1 MAVNDVLNEIL
12 TKKLVVIARAIPH
25 DKIEDCV
32 KAVTDGGVT
41 LIEST
46 FCQSEKDCVEKNMLC
61 IKKMVKAANG
71 RAIIGAGTVLNTEQ
85 VRAAYEAG
93 AKYIISPNTNEA
105 VIKETLRLGMISIPG
120 AMTPTEIEQ
129 AYSYGAHIVKL
140 FPADDMGVHYIKN
153 LKAPLSHI
161 PLMATGGVNPET
173 IPEYYRAGAE
183 AFGTGITILKPDYVA
198 DGNFEGITELARAH
212 VDVIKKLIGDE
223 NK

>member
-1 MAVNDVLNEIL
+1 MNVLNEIL
-12 TKKLVVIARAIPH
+12 TKKLVVIARAIPQ
-25 DKIEDCV
+25 DKIKDCV
-32 KAVTDGGVT
+32 NAVIDGGVS

-46 FCQSEKDCVEKNMLC
+46 FCQSDKDCIEKSKLC
-61 IKKMVKAANG
+61 IETMVKTANG

-105 VIKETLRLGMISIPG
+105 VIKETLKLGMISIPG

-161 PLMATGGVNPET
+161 PLMATGGVNPDT
-173 IPEYYRAGAE
+173 IPEYYKAGAE
-183 AFGTGITILKPDYVA
+183 AFGTGITILKPDCVA
-198 DGNFEGITELARAH
+198 SGNFAEITRLAKAH
-212 VDVIKKLIGDE
+212 ADVIKKLIGDE

>member
-1 MAVNDVLNEIL
+1 MNVLDVIL
-12 TKKLVVIARAIPH
+12 SKKLVVIARAIPQ

-32 KAVTDGGVT
+32 NAVINGGVR

-46 FCQSEKDCVEKNMLC
+46 FCQSDENCIEKNRLC
-61 IKKMVKAANG
+61 IETMVKAANG

-85 VRAAYEAG
+85 VRAAYDAG

-105 VIKETLRLGMISIPG
+105 VIKETLKLGMISIPG
-120 AMTPTEIEQ
+120 AMTPTEIER
-129 AYSYGAHIVKL
+129 AYSCGAHIVKL

-161 PLMATGGVNPET
+161 PLMATGGVNPDT
-173 IPEYYRAGAE
+173 IPEYYKAGAE
-183 AFGTGITILKPDYVA
+183 AFGTGVTILKPDYVA
-198 DGNFEGITELARAH
+198 NGNFDGITKLAKAHIDVITEL
-212 VDVIKKLIGDE
+212 IGGE

>member
-1 MAVNDVLNEIL
+1 MNVLNEIL
-12 TKKLVVIARAIPH
+12 TKKLVVIARAIPQ
-25 DKIEDCV
+25 DKIKDCV
-32 KAVTDGGVT
+32 NAVIDGGVS

-46 FCQSEKDCVEKNMLC
+46 FCQSDKDCIEKNKLC
-61 IKKMVKAANG
+61 IETMVKAANG

-105 VIKETLRLGMISIPG
+105 VIKETLKLGMISIPG

-161 PLMATGGVNPET
+161 PLMATGGVNPGT
-173 IPEYYRAGAE
+173 IPEYYNAGAE
-183 AFGTGITILKPDYVA
+183 AFGTGITILKPDCVA
-198 DGNFEGITELARAH
+198 SGNFAEITRLARAH

>member
-1 MAVNDVLNEIL
+1 MAVMNIL
-12 TKKLVVIARAIPH
+12 EQILDKKLVVIARAIPQ
-25 DKIEDCV
+25 DKIEKCV
-32 KAVTDGGVT
+32 NAVIDGGVA

-46 FCQSEKDCVEKNMLC
+46 FLQSDKDCIAKNKLC
-61 IKKMVKAANG
+61 IETMVKAAKG
-71 RAIIGAGTVLNTEQ
+71 RAVIGAGTVLNTEQ

-105 VIKETLRLGMISIPG
+105 VIKETLKHGMISIPG

-129 AYSYGAHIVKL
+129 AYSCGAHIVKL

-161 PLMATGGVNPET
+161 PIMATGGVNPET

-183 AFGTGITILKPDYVA
+183 AFGTGITILKPEYVA
-198 DGNFEGITELARAH
+198 DNNFEGIKELAKAH
-212 VDVIKKLIGDE
+212 VEAIKNL
-223 NK
+223 